1 MAADQLRSFLDL
13 IGAVLQVVGS
23 ILMLVLV
30 ALLQRRTRVAYFGW
44 WTTAWLLL
52 TIAVTSVGA
61 VMLAP
66 RLLGGGGI
74 AGAGGPVPLLI
85 AVYQVGK
92 IAAFAA
98 FLLGTLV
105 YAGVPVGRRW
115 RLLLGGYL
123 VTGVGT
129 AIVGPP
135 IDVLMRVQAPL
146 AAAAFLCCAVLL
158 FRLPEE
164 RRGFGTRFTAVA
176 FSLGGALWSVYILAV
191 RARELAPDFPLR
203 ELLRQLMRYNTFADF
218 LFTTALGLGM
228 VVILFEDAVRE
239 LVLAKRSAED
249 ANVELATAHDRL
261 HRVATTDALTG
272 CLNRQ
277 GLEEWLAR
285 QTGPAPVQGSVL
297 VLDMDNLKP
306 VNDAYGHGAGD
317 AMLRQLAAVL
327 QPLAGSNALLC
338 RWGGDEFLMVLPG
351 QAPSD
356 AEARCRAALAEAPPL
371 HLAGLPA
378 GIPVQASVGAAAFDG
393 LSDVPAAIRRADG
406 GMYRQKQRRKL
417 QTGSPPATLG

>member
-1 MAADQLRSFLDL
+1 MAADQLRAFLDL
-13 IGAVLQVVGS
+13 IGAVLQVAGS

-52 TIAVTSVGA
+52 AIAVSSVGA
-61 VMLAP
+61 VMLVP
-66 RLLGGGGI
+66 RLLGTVD
-74 AGAGGPVPLLI
+74 AAAAWYVRPLV

-92 IAAFAA
+92 VSAFAA

-115 RLLLGGYL
+115 RLLLGSYL
-123 VTGVGT
+123 VTGIGT
-129 AIVGPP
+129 AVLSPP
-135 IDVLMRVQAPL
+135 LDVLVRVQAPL

-164 RRGFGTRFTAVA
+164 RRGFGTRFTAFA
-176 FSLGGALWSVYILAV
+176 FCLGAVLWSVYMLAFGY
-191 RARELAPDFPLR
+191 RGLGPDAPHL
-203 ELLRQLMRYNTFADF
+203 ELLRRVVRYNTFADF
-218 LFTTALGLGM
+218 LFTTSLGLGM
-228 VVILFEDAVRE
+228 VVILLEDAMRD

-249 ANVELATAHDRL
+249 ANVELAAAHDRL

-277 GLEEWLAR
+277 GLQDWLAR
-285 QTGPAPVQGSVL
+285 QAAPTVQGSVL

-306 VNDAYGHGAGD
+306 VNDAHGHGAGD

-327 QPLAGSNALLC
+327 RPLVGNDALLC
-338 RWGGDEFLMVLPG
+338 RWGGDEFLLVLPG
-351 QAPSD
+351 QSPSE
-356 AEARCRAALAEAPPL
+356 AEGRCRAVLADAPPL
-371 HLAGLPA
+371 QLPGFPV

-393 LSDVPAAIRRADG
+393 LDDVPAAIRRADG

-417 QTGSPPATLG
+417 QTGSHPATLG